1 MMDQQK
7 MSAAPDI
14 PASKLDCGGVLR
26 LRDAIIEFAAKDY
39 RNVHRQLLRADS
51 DRKRNKLILRKMEL
65 EAFFHSEWYQ
75 TLTDIDGDRLM
86 KDIRKYV
93 HMEERERAETRLS
106 RAKERVLEKQNK
118 RMQKGDI

>member
-1 MMDQQK
+1 MMDQK
-7 MSAAPDI
+7 KKSA
-14 PASKLDCGGVLR
+14 ASKLDRDGLLR
-26 LRDAIIEFAAKDY
+26 LRDAIVEFAAKDY
-39 RNVHRQLLRADS
+39 RNVQRQMLRADS
-51 DRKRNKLILRKMEL
+51 DRKRSRLILRKMEL

-86 KDIRKYV
+86 KDIQKYV

-106 RAKERVLEKQNK
+106 RAKERALEKQNK

>member
-7 MSAAPDI
+7 MSARPDI
-14 PASKLDCGGVLR
+14 PPPKLDCGGALQ
-26 LRDAIIEFAAKDY
+26 LRDAIVEFAAKDY
-39 RNVHRQLLRADS
+39 RNIHRQLLRADS
-51 DRKRNKLILRKMEL
+51 DRKRNNLLLRKMEL

-93 HMEERERAETRLS
+93 LIEARERAKTRLR
-106 RAKERVLEKQNK
+106 RAKERALEKENK

>member
-7 MSAAPDI
+7 MSAA
-14 PASKLDCGGVLR
+14 KLDCGGVLR
-26 LRDAIIEFAAKDY
+26 LRDAIVEFAAKDY
-39 RNVHRQLLRADS
+39 RNAYRQLLRADS
-51 DRKRNKLILRKMEL
+51 DRKRNRLILRKMEL

-86 KDIRKYV
+86 TDIRKYV
-93 HMEERERAETRLS
+93 LIEARERAETRLS
-106 RAKERVLEKQNK
+106 RAKERALEKQNK